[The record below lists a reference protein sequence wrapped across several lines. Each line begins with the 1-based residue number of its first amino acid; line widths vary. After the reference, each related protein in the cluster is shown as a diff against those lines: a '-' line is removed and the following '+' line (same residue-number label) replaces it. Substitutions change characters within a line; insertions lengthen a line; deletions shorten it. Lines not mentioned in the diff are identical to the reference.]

1 MTNNINF
8 SKASSSVLLGVGLL
22 IMTVLVMAAPSSAKA
37 DTLYRQLQVGMSGSD
52 VGSLQ
57 TFLAQDRTLYPQGLV
72 TNYFGFLTKSAVANF
87 QSRNGIPAV
96 GRVGPAT
103 LPVLNAQMAGG
114 ISSGGDIYA
123 PEIYSVN
130 TGVSN
135 NSATVSWA
143 TNEPARGVVYY
154 SNTPLM
160 ASETLNTVTISG
172 STALS
177 DSTLRSSQSIGISG
191 LQSNTTYYYMAYS
204 TDATGNVSVTWPATF
219 HTN

>member
-1 MTNNINF
+1 MTKKISF
-8 SKASSSVLLGVGLL
+8 SKVYSGVLLGVGLL
-22 IMTVLVMAAPSSAKA
+22 VMTVLVMAAPSSAKA

-57 TFLAQDRTLYPQGLV
+57 TFLAQDKTLYPQGLV

-103 LPVLNAQMAGG
+103 LPVLNAQMSGG
-114 ISSGGDIYA
+114 LSGGGDIYA
-123 PEIYSVN
+123 PAISGVYNS
-130 TGVSN
+130 VSN

-143 TNEPARGVVYY
+143 TNEPARGVVHY
-154 SNTPLM
+154 SNVPLT
-160 ASETLNTVTISG
+160 ASETLTTVSVSG
-172 STALS
+172 LTAMSDTAL
-177 DSTLRSSQSIGISG
+177 RNSQSITIPN
-191 LQSNTTYYYMAYS
+191 LMSNTLYYYMVDS
-204 TDATGNVSVTWPATF
+204 TDNVGNVNVTWPATF